1 MLTLCKSIMGVM
13 FWLSLINL
21 TRSRFK
27 FLYPLPRSKYFM
39 TSMALF
45 SCIILNP
52 KRQSD
57 AFRMTFCSKSLESSN
72 IFYISQL
79 DRHQLVF

>member
-1 MLTLCKSIMGVM
+1 M

-27 FLYPLPRSKYFM
+27 FLYPLPRSKSLM
-39 TSMALF
+39 AEHALF

-52 KRQSD
+52 KR
-57 AFRMTFCSKSLESSN
+57 
-72 IFYISQL
+72 
-79 DRHQLVF
+79 